1 MYGKNAR
8 KKVLVH
14 RLSRKF
20 AQKSYFYGMATT
32 FDMDPLLL
40 GLKLRRYRLQKGLS
54 FQELSRLSGLS
65 VSYLNEI
72 EKGKKNPKPEK
83 LLDLA
88 KALGITTEKLME
100 PAREESM
107 IVVERLLRSNF
118 LRELPL
124 QLFGIERHKVAE
136 IIAHAP
142 KRVSAFIS
150 TLLELARHYALR
162 EENFYFGALR
172 AYLEMHDN
180 YFSDLEKEVDAFR
193 QMQSQT
199 LHVFGE
205 SQQLIAQLQSILE
218 RDFGLCV
225 IHDGLDAYPDLY
237 KIRALFVPP
246 KKQLLLQSRL
256 NPTQRAFQLGK
267 ELGFQHL
274 NLTQRAYTS
283 SLLKVESF
291 EHALSHFKAGYF
303 SAALLMPREKM
314 QKDIKRYLL
323 KNPNLKPDSLLQWLK
338 RYPATPEMFFQR
350 LTNLLPQD
358 FGLKNIFLIR
368 VIYQPNST
376 KGRGIFLVDK
386 ELHLD
391 HRHHPHANHL
401 DEHYCRRWTS
411 IRLINQLLQTKGKKK
426 LAALNRIRFHG
437 TQEEYLLLSMARPA
451 YRSGGRL
458 AAIELGIQLDAL
470 SRKKIQLPIEK
481 IPLEIVNKTCER
493 CPLENCNERVAPA
506 HLAEERER
514 QKKMFEIIE
523 QILSAP

>member
-1 MYGKNAR
+1 MYRKNAR
-8 KKVLVH
+8 KKAVVCP
-14 RLSRKF
+14 LSRKF
-20 AQKSYFYGMATT
+20 AQKPYFYGMAAK
-32 FDMDPLLL
+32 FDTDPLLL

-54 FQELSRLSGLS
+54 FQELSQLSGLS
-65 VSYLNEI
+65 ISYLNEI

-83 LLDLA
+83 LEDLA
-88 KALGITTEKLME
+88 KALGVSVEKLRE
-100 PAREESM
+100 PASEESLV
-107 IVVERLLRSNF
+107 VVERLLRSNF

-124 QLFGIERHKVAE
+124 QLFGIERHKIVE
-136 IIAHAP
+136 IIAQAP
-142 KRVSAFIS
+142 RRVSAFIS

-172 AYLEMHDN
+172 AYLEMHNN
-180 YFSDLEKEVDAFR
+180 YFPELEEEVDAFR
-193 QMQSQT
+193 QMQNT
-199 LHVFGE
+199 PLHVFGE
-205 SQQLIAQLQSILE
+205 NQQLIAQLQNILE
-218 RDFGLCV
+218 RDFGIRV

-237 KIRALFVPP
+237 KIRALCVPG
-246 KKQLLLQSRL
+246 KNQLLLQSRL

-267 ELGFQHL
+267 ELGFRHL
-274 NLTQRAYTS
+274 GLTQRAYTS

-303 SAALLMPREKM
+303 SAALLMPRREM
-314 QKDIKRYLL
+314 LKDIRLKLL
-323 KNPNLKPDSLLQWLK
+323 NNPKLKPDSLLQWLK

-350 LTNLLPQD
+350 LTNLLPQN

-368 VIYQPNST
+368 VIYQPESAKN
-376 KGRGIFLVDK
+376 RGIFLVDK

-401 DEHYCRRWTS
+401 DEHYCRRWTA
-411 IRLINQLLQTKGKKK
+411 IRLINQLLQNKGKKK

-458 AAIELGIQLDAL
+458 AAIELGIQLDAA
-470 SRKKIQLPIEK
+470 SRKKLQLPIEK

-493 CPLENCNERVAPA
+493 CPLDDCKERIAPP
-506 HLAEERER
+506 HLARER
-514 QKKMFEIIE
+514 QKQKRVFEIIDE
-523 QILSAP
+523 ILSSP